1 MVDALVSNTCDFTVV
16 RVRVSLPALIRRPG
30 CTGALFLFH
39 RYLSSRRPVVC
50 SLPTAFFN
58 FALLLMALILTND
71 GSHSVYSETYGVTY
85 HSKYGAMTESAHVF
99 IAAGLR
105 YKAVVQ
111 REIAILETGF
121 GTGLNA
127 FMSWLEA
134 ERRNLQ
140 LRYVGLETLPI
151 AQEEALVLNYA
162 ELLGVPE
169 RSEDFLGLH
178 QNTWSVDHIVS
189 EHFQFRKEQV
199 SIETYEA
206 VDAFDVVYF
215 DAFAPQAQPELWT
228 ADVFARM
235 YHALRPEG
243 VLVTYCAQGAFKRTL
258 KQVGFQVERLQGPP
272 GKREMTRATKM

>member
-1 MVDALVSNTCDFTVV
+1 M
-16 RVRVSLPALIRRPG
+16 
-30 CTGALFLFH
+30 ALF
-39 RYLSSRRPVVC
+39 
-50 SLPTAFFN
+50 
-58 FALLLMALILTND
+58 LTND
-71 GSHSVYSETYGVTY
+71 GSHSVFSETYGVSY
-85 HSKYGAMTESAHVF
+85 HSKYGAVTESAHVF

-140 LRYVGLETLPI
+140 LRYVGLETAPV
-151 AQEEALVLNYA
+151 AQEDMQVLNYA

-169 RSEDFLGLH
+169 RSGDFLALH
-178 QNTWSVDHIVS
+178 QNTWGIEHTLS
-189 EHFQFRKEQV
+189 EQFQFRKEQIA
-199 SIETYEA
+199 IEAFVA
-206 VDAFDVVYF
+206 VDTFDVIYF

-228 ADVFARM
+228 AEVFARM
-235 YHALRPEG
+235 YEALRPDG

-258 KQVGFQVERLQGPP
+258 KQVGFHVERLQGPP
-272 GKREMTRATKM
+272 GKREMTRATKT